1 MANDLLHH
9 TIMRVARIGR
19 NGEGINVGVA
29 TIVLFTN
36 MTIKMA
42 VLSIPV
48 EVAVCT
54 PRAITRG
61 KIAISTL
68 RVATKMIALADF
80 GVGGVDDSFG
90 SRRLR

>member
-68 RVATKMIALADF
+68 STENYKAVTIMAVVVVAEATMRML
-80 GVGGVDDSFG
+80 
-90 SRRLR
+90 